1 MILSNTINIRYKYKT
16 GGMNTKEMAQL
27 LKYYGLRGFLKS
39 INTNSFIVAVLP
51 EDKAHNRKVL
61 NELKG
66 VMASDTFNLT

>member
-27 LKYYGLRGFLKS
+27 LKYYRLKGFLKS
-39 INTNSFIVAVLP
+39 VNTNRFIVAVLP

-66 VMASDTFNLT
+66 LVQ

>member
-27 LKYYGLRGFLKS
+27 LKYYRLKGFLKS
-39 INTNSFIVAVLP
+39 LNVNSFIVAVLP

-66 VMASDTFNLT
+66 LVE